1 MGIGSCGA
9 MAGSVAVLGQLFG
22 KPRIDLQQEDVEK
35 VMSHVQQLGDDFLK
49 RYKSYCY
56 HEVQKKVLGQSFN
69 LRDHDELMAFLERDD
84 TWKCGEVCGNA
95 AAKTVEI
102 VLNAQNKR
110 TDK

>member
-22 KPRIDLQQEDVEK
+22 KPRINLQQEDVGK
-35 VMSHVQQLGDDFLK
+35 IMSLVQQLGDDFLK
-49 RYKSYCY
+49 RYESYTC
-56 HEVQKKVLGQSFN
+56 HEIQKKVLGQSFN
-69 LRDHDELMAFLERDD
+69 LRDHDELMKFLDRDD

-102 VLNAQNKR
+102 VLNTQNR
-110 TDK
+110 HIDE